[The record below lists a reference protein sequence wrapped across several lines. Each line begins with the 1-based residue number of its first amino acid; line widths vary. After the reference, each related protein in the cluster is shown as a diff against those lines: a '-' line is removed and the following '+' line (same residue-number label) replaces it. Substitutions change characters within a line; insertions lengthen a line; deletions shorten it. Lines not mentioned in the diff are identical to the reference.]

1 MKIGTN
7 IKKLRTAQGL
17 TQDQLAEKLYV
28 TRQTVSSWERSASN
42 PNLEQLEAISAALEI
57 DVMTLLYGPQK
68 NYRPSREQILRAVG
82 LALLVLVMWAACWR
96 LGHWSERMLKEYG
109 DVFPHFLYYYYQV
122 LTAALAGVA
131 LIALARLRWKLPL
144 EGRGRRICLG
154 VGLALLAVV
163 LSYGPLAGL
172 SMAWGNLLPPWV
184 NQAIGTILWSLWKG
198 MFKALTVLAG
208 GLLCLVRKP
217 REKGTQQEERDQT

>member
-42 PNLEQLEAISAALEI
+42 PDLEQLEAIAAALGI
-57 DVMTLLYGPQK
+57 DVMTLLYGALK
-68 NYRPSREQILRAVG
+68 NYRPSRKQIVRAVG

-96 LGHWSERMLKEYG
+96 LGNWSDGMLKGFGVLY
-109 DVFPHFLYYYYQV
+109 PHFIYYYHQS
-122 LTAALAGVA
+122 LTGALAGVA

-144 EGRGRRICLG
+144 EGQGRRICLG

-163 LSYGPLAGL
+163 LSYGPLVGL
-172 SMAWGNLLPPWV
+172 SMAWGNLLPRWA
-184 NQAIGTILWSLWKG
+184 NRAIGIILLSLWKG
-198 MFKALTVLAG
+198 MFKALAVLAG
-208 GLLCLVRKP
+208 GLLCLVWKP
-217 REKGTQQEERDQT
+217 REKEAQQEEGDRT